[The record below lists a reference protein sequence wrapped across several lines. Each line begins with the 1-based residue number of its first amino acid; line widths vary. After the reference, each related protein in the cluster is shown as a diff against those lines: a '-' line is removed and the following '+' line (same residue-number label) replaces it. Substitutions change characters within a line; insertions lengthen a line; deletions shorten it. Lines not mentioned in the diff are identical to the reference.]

1 MAFPAVIR
9 KHVDTM
15 IVVMQV
21 YYMCELDILTGGH
34 VNRSYDLHML
44 ISWRNKGITITAF
57 MLEQVFS
64 GGQVT

>member
-44 ISWRNKGITITAF
+44 ISGEIKE
-57 MLEQVFS
+57 LLLLHLC
-64 GGQVT
+64 

>member
-21 YYMCELDILTGGH
+21 YYMRELDILTGGH
-34 VNRSYDLHML
+34 VNRLYDLHMF
-44 ISWRNKGITITAF
+44 SWRNKGITIAAF
-57 MLEQVFS
+57 MLE
-64 GGQVT
+64 